1 MFVSYSRKKERGYKS
16 SLCMSRACQLSR
28 LHHGLS
34 GWFRAAGHEESWPL
48 FWETLR
54 WETGEVDLHPK
65 GSFWKAMEIPK
76 FYLESWVNSFK
87 KLCVGGEGCGKRKR
101 EEKLEATPY
110 TKMRGFWWWFFLS
123 LYLPISVI
131 FFYLL

>member
-1 MFVSYSRKKERGYKS
+1 MFVSYSRKKGRGCKS
-16 SLCMSRACQLSR
+16 SLCMSRVCQLSR
-28 LHHGLS
+28 LHRGLS
-34 GWFRAAGHEESWPL
+34 GWFRAAGHEESWL
-48 FWETLR
+48 LYWETLR

-87 KLCVGGEGCGKRKR
+87 KLCVGGRMWKEKERR
-101 EEKLEATPY
+101 EIGSKFIY
-110 TKMRGFWWWFFLS
+110 TDERGLVMIFLS
-123 LYLPISVI
+123 LCLPRSVT